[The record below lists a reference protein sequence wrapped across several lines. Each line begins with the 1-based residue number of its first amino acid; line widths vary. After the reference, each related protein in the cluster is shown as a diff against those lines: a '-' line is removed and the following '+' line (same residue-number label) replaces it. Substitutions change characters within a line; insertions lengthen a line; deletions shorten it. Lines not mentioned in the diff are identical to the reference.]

1 MNARTLKI
9 RLMQA
14 DDFDAVVGIDAK
26 VLKASRPEYYK
37 LKYEK
42 LFQSKDYLLASLVAE
57 ESELY

>member
-1 MNARTLKI
+1 MKASTLKI

-14 DDFDAVVGIDAK
+14 DDFDAVVGIDAR
-26 VLKASRPEYYK
+26 VLKESRSEYYK
-37 LKYEK
+37 LKFEK

>member
-1 MNARTLKI
+1 MNASTIKI

-37 LKYEK
+37 LKFET
-42 LFQSKDYLLASLVAE
+42 LFQSKTINLERSL
-57 ESELY
+57 

>member
-26 VLKASRPEYYK
+26 VLKASRPEYYN
-37 LKYEK
+37 LN
-42 LFQSKDYLLASLVAE
+42 FARNSPR
-57 ESELY
+57 